1 MARFSRFLFAVA
13 AGFLILLAASLM
25 GFAAY
30 QVGAA
35 FVTLPK
41 VLASGDF
48 GYTIIDSIGY
58 VVIAIAIIDV
68 AKHLIEEEVMGRHD
82 AASGFRE
89 NFPKFI
95 SIISIAIFL
104 EGLVLVF
111 KTTQDDIK
119 LVVYP
124 VLLLLVGVAMTV
136 GLAIFQRFGA
146 ASSRGEATSRRATE

>member
-1 MARFSRFLFAVA
+1 MTRFSRYLFAVA
-13 AGFLILLAASLM
+13 AGFLIVLAASLIAY
-25 GFAAY
+25 AAF
-30 QVGAA
+30 QVGA
-35 FVTLPK
+35 TLSTIRQ

-82 AASGFRE
+82 GASGFRE

-111 KTTQDDIK
+111 KTTQEDIK

-136 GLAIFQRFGA
+136 GLAIFQRLGA
-146 ASSRGEATSRRATE
+146 APPRTETTSRQARE